1 MVSTTYV
8 CLPGVLVPTR
18 VVVWLARAVRRLPL
32 IVRGRIRS
40 DVPPRASV
48 DQSTWTEEPNIRR
61 IARTHRRQFAVPV
74 IPSLKPYLTPN
85 SVEMDGSD
93 QYSQYGGAGGSA
105 HHGQGQQQQSYNNNY
120 MNGGQQQYA
129 MPMSMGM
136 GDMSGAAGSPMYAPY
151 QNQHPQFH
159 QGGGGGYGSPYGSPY
174 RGRGRGRGGPRRSG
188 GGGHGGGWGMTAEH
202 DRQKQEEERAR
213 RVRERLFK
221 IADTTSEEEDF
232 YPQSDL
238 FTLKKWIEE
247 EAGKGHTQNETVLK
261 AFRVMVTEQPHKTP
275 LIAALLGFLII
286 SPGSSAAPS
295 NGDDSSADGVPA
307 SLGIRIAKDLVQA
320 FRSHVHAREWRN
332 IRLSLHFFAAL
343 VPLGIVQPSSL
354 RHLLSSFA
362 MVLNEPFVTV
372 DRGDR
377 AALCIIETLCR
388 SGSHLLRPD
397 TGSSSAADAVD
408 ASALED
414 LNNLAD
420 TVESYAKNRRT
431 GSDLK
436 RPWRPLAE
444 GEEQS
449 DTLHE
454 EGFEH
459 AVAAVA
465 ILRARQYKPAA
476 FLPVAT
482 DLLPPAI
489 VSMVQSILNGSTDM
503 RQEQYSITMPEIL
516 VPPEEDEYEGAS
528 FNFGSDPLKSGAVG
542 SKGKRGGAGGG
553 KHKAITLAK
562 DEEEVKRAG
571 TGPEKQALYAR
582 WFTDSTPLVGTPSA
596 VVLRSLV
603 LEIVDLYEVNRRE
616 SARILFNLPKFL
628 RRGTFGGKAV
638 SPDTGFFGDAD
649 DLAWID
655 EDEQDPQGGWILDDV
670 LVESILAASF
680 VLPIAPHIPLYYHA
694 LLREVTTLSPQTLAP
709 AIGRTVRKIYGCS
722 KTGRVS
728 TDVLKRFADWFSVH
742 LSNFNFS
749 WGWKEWIPDM
759 ELCHSHPAK
768 SVARR
773 IVELENRLA
782 YYDRIKG
789 TLPEEVASNVLRP
802 EEPTPCF
809 TYEAEDHPYHAR
821 AATLGAS
828 LRARATAPVV
838 LAELESLKRD
848 LIQSDSAI
856 PEEDSL
862 GKVATEA
869 EAEIIVR
876 DIVIQVVLNI
886 GSRSFSHFLNI
897 VERYHG
903 LLRQLSS
910 SPSMR
915 SAILA
920 STTRFWAR
928 SAQWVII
935 VLDKLMQY
943 RIVEPADVI
952 NFIFYPPAAGSVP
965 ETILQGSG
973 DNVPAS
979 FSKLLEPVG
988 TQGPCRDWASFD
1000 WYEIVRLTIE
1010 KVNGRVGQVRRR
1022 LARLQREEAEEAE
1035 RKEAAA
1041 AAGVAEDDAE
1051 GENTTN
1057 GGGADSPTSAVKV
1070 PFSFPTS
1077 ASLPPRPAASATPTP
1092 AAAAPTAESESKRKE
1107 EEDQRKQTVEEA
1119 RSSLDSILSEQ
1130 RKVLAG
1136 AFRGLAESFIKMTN
1150 GADPE
1155 SEESKWRAWW
1165 AREWYLAYLRQFNK
1179 DFVTM
1184 QETLSAVVVG
1194 QGQEGQE
1201 WKALFDEACKL
1212 AYE

>member
-1 MVSTTYV
+1 MPLASQGFPVA
-8 CLPGVLVPTR
+8 LAR
-18 VVVWLARAVRRLPL
+18 WLARAVQSASAEAFASVLFRPSASPTSRVDPPKRKNQTSVAAQTQSCHLDFD
-32 IVRGRIRS
+32 S
-40 DVPPRASV
+40 PPRNLISS
-48 DQSTWTEEPNIRR
+48 DH
-61 IARTHRRQFAVPV
+61 AR
-74 IPSLKPYLTPN
+74 S
-85 SVEMDGSD
+85 EMDGSD
-93 QYSQYGGAGGSA
+93 PYSQYGGAGGSA
-105 HHGQGQQQQSYNNNY
+105 HQGQGYGQQQSYNNNNY

-129 MPMSMGM
+129 MPMAMNAGM
-136 GDMSGAAGSPMYAPY
+136 DMAGGAAASPMYNSY
-151 QNQHPQFH
+151 QNQQPQFH
-159 QGGGGGYGSPYGSPY
+159 QGGGGGGGGYGSPYGSPY

-188 GGGHGGGWGMTAEH
+188 GGGGGHGGWGMTAEQ

-221 IADTTSEEEDF
+221 IADTTPEEEEF

-247 EAGKGHTQNETVLK
+247 EAAKGHTQNETILK

-286 SPGSSAAPS
+286 SPGSSSAAPA
-295 NGDDSSADGVPA
+295 NGDESAADELPA

-397 TGSSSAADAVD
+397 TGSSSADTVD
-408 ASALED
+408 AAALED
-414 LNNLAD
+414 LNSLTD

-431 GSDLK
+431 GSNLK

-459 AVAAVA
+459 AVAAMA
-465 ILRARQYKPAA
+465 ILRAREYRPAA

-489 VSMVQSILNGSTDM
+489 VTMVQSILNGSTDL
-503 RQEQYSITMPEIL
+503 RQEQYSVTMPEIL

-528 FNFGSDPLKSGAVG
+528 FNFGSDPLKSGSGLG

-628 RRGTFGGKAV
+628 RKGTFVGKAV

-680 VLPIAPHIPLYYHA
+680 VLPIAPHVPLYYHA

-782 YYDRIKG
+782 YYDRIKS

-952 NFIFYPPAAGSVP
+952 NFIFYPPAASTVP

-973 DNVPAS
+973 DGVPAS
-979 FSKLLEPVG
+979 FSKLLEATG
-988 TQGPCRDWASFD
+988 KQGACRDWASFD
-1000 WYEIVRLTIE
+1000 WYEIVRMTIE

-1051 GENTTN
+1051 AAT
-1057 GGGADSPTSAVKV
+1057 GGGGGDSPTSAVKV

-1077 ASLPPRPAASATPTP
+1077 ASLPPRPAAA
-1092 AAAAPTAESESKRKE
+1092 AAAAPAPTPTAETETKRKE

-1136 AFRGLAESFIKMTN
+1136 AFRGLAESFTRMQN
-1150 GADPE
+1150 GIDST
-1155 SEESKWRAWW
+1155 SEESEWRAWW

-1194 QGQEGQE
+1194 QGQEGSE
-1201 WKALFDEACKL
+1201 WKVLFEEACKL